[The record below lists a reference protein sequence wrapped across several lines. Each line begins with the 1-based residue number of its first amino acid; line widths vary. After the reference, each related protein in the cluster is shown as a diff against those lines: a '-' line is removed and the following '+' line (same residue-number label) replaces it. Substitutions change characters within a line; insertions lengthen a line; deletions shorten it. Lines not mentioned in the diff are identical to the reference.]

1 MQWKYKNVCDLIFT
15 WCTFVSEHY
24 FIETGGLTHRF
35 LIQRQDTCKLELNNW
50 SGHRVANLVKQ
61 QSTKYFI
68 FCTNLMIPMS
78 DKHIFIK
85 SEFEWTKWKYNFTFV
100 TNNFASTHLFGST
113 QTRPSRRIEQNHH
126 VIYIAN
132 GIGNPWLCP
141 WCMM

>member
-85 SEFEWTKWKYNFTFV
+85 SEPEWTKWKYNFTFV
-100 TNNFASTHLFGST
+100 TNNFAPTHSIVING
-113 QTRPSRRIEQNHH
+113 RARVWRRSYKKNQKI
-126 VIYIAN
+126 IKCR
-132 GIGNPWLCP
+132 WT
-141 WCMM
+141 